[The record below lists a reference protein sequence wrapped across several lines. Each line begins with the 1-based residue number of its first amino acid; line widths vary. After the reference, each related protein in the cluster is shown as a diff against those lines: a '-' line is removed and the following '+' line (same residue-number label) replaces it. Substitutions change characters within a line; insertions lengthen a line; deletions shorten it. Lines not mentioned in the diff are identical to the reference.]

1 MSGGE
6 GRIGWLISTK
16 IHIEQQF
23 LLIENLSL
31 ASFPFS
37 QFSTFCCFHF
47 RNFFAATVRL
57 VDRRAGRR
65 GVAAAPNAFDI
76 AFFLRQH
83 ARIIRTLASLGLFCF
98 RAVSLFS
105 FFFLFFD

>member
-37 QFSTFCCFHF
+37 QFTTFCCFHF
-47 RNFFAATVRL
+47 RNFFAAAVRL

-65 GVAAAPNAFDI
+65 GVAAYLDSIFH
-76 AFFLRQH
+76 FFLRQH